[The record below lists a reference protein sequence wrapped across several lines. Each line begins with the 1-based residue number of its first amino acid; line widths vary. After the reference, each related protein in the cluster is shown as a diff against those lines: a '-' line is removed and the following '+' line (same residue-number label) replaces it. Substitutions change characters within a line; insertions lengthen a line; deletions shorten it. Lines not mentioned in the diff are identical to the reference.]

1 MGVILARGP
10 RDYGEPWDVRNV
22 GLRIPTKRLVTGDS
36 VYDRLA
42 ALGMGFTYMA

>member
-1 MGVILARGP
+1 MILARGP
-10 RDYGEPWDVRNV
+10 EDYGEPWNVRDA
-22 GLRIPTKRLVTGDS
+22 GLRIPTKRLVMGDS